1 MRKGKGPVRPAMTK
15 AQSNLQEGE
24 EEWAELMRKSHGQKG
39 ADWYAKGMKTVEVS
53 VLTCDLGNSLV
64 DV

>member
-1 MRKGKGPVRPAMTK
+1 MPVRPTK

-24 EEWAELMRKSHGQKG
+24 EEWAELMRKSHGPKG

-53 VLTCDLGNSLV
+53 REAVARESSYIERSS
-64 DV
+64 